1 MFPAKLVV
9 TTPVYECRTSYL
21 AHASVLLFQ
30 TLIQPAWQPTQVNTR
45 LSVAECTCVDEQ
57 SSSKGK
63 KKAAKSNGHSSSFK
77 WTCNTCTKP
86 CSKQCQIDGS
96 QCQKVNDLSIM
107 AVSGNVCNTINGS
120 RHQIQNHCKQD
131 KNPVQQAFFSFQRAL
146 VERTYSRNQCTQI
159 EIPNTTNG
167 IRVMIQQCTQVYSR
181 AQNTNRQEVVTE
193 PANLLQQPAAEE
205 MILVLTFISRA
216 LERFPD
222 LPSAYQ
228 VFIQPVRQ

>member
-9 TTPVYECRTSYL
+9 TTAVYECRTSYL
-21 AHASVLLFQ
+21 THASVLLFQ

-63 KKAAKSNGHSSSFK
+63 KNSAKSNGHSSSFK

-107 AVSGNVCNTINGS
+107 AMCAIQSTVHVTRFKITASKTKIQCSRLSSLSRGLWLSGRIPGTSALRLRFQTPQTAFGS
-120 RHQIQNHCKQD
+120 
-131 KNPVQQAFFSFQRAL
+131 
-146 VERTYSRNQCTQI
+146 
-159 EIPNTTNG
+159 
-167 IRVMIQQCTQVYSR
+167 
-181 AQNTNRQEVVTE
+181 
-193 PANLLQQPAAEE
+193 
-205 MILVLTFISRA
+205 
-216 LERFPD
+216 
-222 LPSAYQ
+222 
-228 VFIQPVRQ
+228 